1 MMIIHMFKQLE
12 RHFEETVCAICLGLM
27 ASCIMLQVLL
37 RVLFDDAVPWAEEVA
52 VYSMVFAV
60 YLGAS
65 LGVRERAHIRV
76 LIFVNMLPEQLRK
89 VVLVVA
95 DLVWFAFI
103 VLMIVQS
110 MEYME
115 LLFET
120 TFISPGL
127 GIEQR
132 WFQLVVPFSLILVS
146 LRLIQQYCCP
156 PADVIDEEFLL

>member
-1 MMIIHMFKQLE
+1 MLINMFKKLE
-12 RHFEETVCAICLGLM
+12 RHFEEAVCAVCLGLM
-27 ASCIMLQVLL
+27 ASCIMLQVVL

-76 LIFVNMLPEQLRK
+76 LIFVNLLPEQLKK
-89 VVLVVA
+89 VVLTIA
-95 DLVWFAFI
+95 DLVWFSFVI
-103 VLMIVQS
+103 LMIVQS
-110 MEYME
+110 MSYME

-132 WFQLVVPFSLILVS
+132 WFQLVVPFSLVLVS

-156 PADVIDEEFLL
+156 PADVTDEELLL

>member
-1 MMIIHMFKQLE
+1 MLLNILKKLE
-12 RHFEETVCAICLGLM
+12 RHFEEVICAICLGLM

-37 RVLFDDAVPWAEEVA
+37 RILFDDAVPWAEEVA

-76 LIFVNMLPEQLRK
+76 LVFVNLLPEQLKK
-89 VVLVVA
+89 VILIIA

-110 MEYME
+110 VTYME

-127 GIEQR
+127 GVEQR
-132 WFQLVVPFSLILVS
+132 WFQLVVPLSLVMVS

-156 PADVIDEEFLL
+156 PKDVKDEELLL